1 MVRGKERG
9 RLPGGAMAKLIAHV
23 DPTLED
29 YIEAAARAER
39 VPIDECAGALIQVG
53 WDAVFG
59 FRKSDRFARAAS
71 ASRQA
76 ELRARFVELRAGL
89 PHESAKDRHRPPPL
103 TSPRDEQDQ
112 PLIEGDD
119 LPVARHDKPNRLVSR
134 TEPRGWR
141 SDAPAKR
148 GRQS

>member
-1 MVRGKERG
+1 MVRCREARSTTRG
-9 RLPGGAMAKLIAHV
+9 QMAKLIAHV

-29 YIEAAARAER
+29 YIEAAALAEG
-39 VPIDECAGALIQVG
+39 VPIDEYAGALIQVG

-59 FRKSDRFARAAS
+59 FRKSDRFPRAAS

-89 PHESAKDRHRPPPL
+89 PHKSAKDRHRPPPL
-103 TSPRDEQDQ
+103 TSERDEQDQ

-119 LPVARHDKPNRLVSR
+119 LPVARHDKPKLLVSR
-134 TEPRGWR
+134 TEAAG
-141 SDAPAKR
+141 
-148 GRQS
+148 

>member
-1 MVRGKERG
+1 MLRCREARSATRGQ
-9 RLPGGAMAKLIAHV
+9 MAKLIAHV

-29 YIEAAARAER
+29 YIEAAALAEG
-39 VPIDECAGALIQVG
+39 VPIDEYAGALIQVG

-59 FRKSDRFARAAS
+59 FRKSDRFPRAAS

-103 TSPRDEQDQ
+103 TSERDEQNQ

-119 LPVARHDKPNRLVSR
+119 LPVARHDKPKLHISR
-134 TEPRGWR
+134 TEEAG
-141 SDAPAKR
+141 
-148 GRQS
+148 

>member
-29 YIEAAARAER
+29 YIEAAALAER
-39 VPIDECAGALIQVG
+39 VPIDEYAGALLQVG

-59 FRKSDRFARAAS
+59 FRRSDRFPRAAS
-71 ASRQA
+71 ATRQA

-89 PHESAKDRHRPPPL
+89 PHEVAKDRHRPPPL
-103 TSPRDEQDQ
+103 TSQREEQDQ
-112 PLIEGDD
+112 PSIESDD
-119 LPVARHDKPNRLVSR
+119 LPVARDDKPKLHISR
-134 TEPRGWR
+134 TEVAG
-141 SDAPAKR
+141 
-148 GRQS
+148 